1 MWTKFPLIVLIAG
14 LSGCAVMFATIEVS
28 RRHDIS
34 TTNDTAIIAGFK
46 KGTIQRTR
54 CNIIQPAAT
63 MELIV
68 DAGWTSLV
76 VGCVYDDLMMGMGR
90 YKFAPFEFDAEAG
103 HTYEIKCCIKLI
115 DISDSNR
122 LVLRRT
128 LMFSE
133 TYAADISSKAV
144 VISGS
149 GSDTIRCN
157 FLRTAGPLKGDQCA
171 DIQRRYGVP
180 VPCFNENEYF
190 NNLLL
195 TPGQVTFTARCIEFE
210 KRFAGKT
217 RVKQAYTADISFVAK
232 PGHLYEID
240 INIKRPEC
248 AQVTDISRDEL
259 PITCEPATQIDELLG
274 LTTIE
279 LSDL

>member
-1 MWTKFPLIVLIAG
+1 MWTKFPLIVLMAG
-14 LSGCAVMFATIEVS
+14 LSGCAVTFATILDPLIPDVDKFEVS

-34 TTNDTAIIAGFK
+34 STNDTAIIAGFK
-46 KGTIQRTR
+46 KGVMQRIT

-76 VGCVYDDLMMGMGR
+76 VGCVYDDLMNYMGR
-90 YKFAPFEFDAEAG
+90 YTFAPFEFDAEAG
-103 HTYEIKCCIKLI
+103 HTYEINPTIKFIGGAKLALI
-115 DISDSNR
+115 DVSDSNR
-122 LVLRRT
+122 LVLGRT

-195 TPGQVTFTARCIEFE
+195 TPDHV
-210 KRFAGKT
+210 
-217 RVKQAYTADISFVAK
+217 S
-232 PGHLYEID
+232 
-240 INIKRPEC
+240 
-248 AQVTDISRDEL
+248 
-259 PITCEPATQIDELLG
+259 
-274 LTTIE
+274 
-279 LSDL
+279 